1 MTEAFFTAFKAR
13 LAELVADL
21 RYLHKPSGTEIAP
34 QIIDLML
41 PRPTEVVAEADEYP
55 FVRWLVYEGEFHRLK
70 PAPFKLMLDAG
81 IYTSGDINDGNAAI
95 CELCTAL
102 GRITENPRF
111 APYKLGA
118 SIRFIIGI
126 PDADSKDPGLQPHPY
141 YHCRLFL
148 EFIVA

>member
-1 MTEAFFTAFKAR
+1 MTDAFFAQLKAK

-21 RYLHKPSGTEIAP
+21 RYLHKPSGTMIAP

-41 PRPTEVVAEADEYP
+41 PRPTEQVDEGEEYP
-55 FVRWLVYEGEFHRLK
+55 FVRWLIYDGEFRRSG
-70 PAPFKLMLDAG
+70 PAPFKLMIDAG
-81 IYTSGDINDGNAAI
+81 IYTDGGVDDGNAAI

-102 GRITENPRF
+102 GRITINPRF
-111 APYKLGA
+111 APYKLGE
-118 SIRFIIGI
+118 IVRFAVGS
-126 PDADSKDPGLQPHPY
+126 PDSESKNPGLQPHPY